1 MAKDIKRKETEFAPE
16 EKLGLFDGEDR
27 PDVKTAW
34 KLFQKG
40 RDFNTA
46 INLEETIKVNENFY
60 ISKQWEGIRSN
71 GMPTPVFNMFKR
83 VVGYIVATITSDNIK
98 VNATALSA
106 TANTK
111 ELIEPARIVNEEF
124 ELIMERLNIPTLI
137 REMCRNAAVDGDGC
151 LYSYWDADAE
161 TGQNSKGVI
170 QTEIIDND
178 RVFFGNPNSRVVESQ
193 PYIIISRRMITR
205 LAKKKAK
212 ANGIKDWQNIKDDD
226 EYFGMD
232 AVKRTDDKVT
242 EILVLWKDDDT
253 GTVWA
258 YETTE
263 HCATREP
270 WDTGL
275 KRYPIVWFNWDY
287 VRDCY
292 HGQAMLTGLIPNQEF
307 INKAWAMSMVSMMK
321 LAFPKVVYD
330 ATRLKYYDNRVGAA
344 IPIQGGDINSIVKII
359 DPPAISPQIG
369 QFIQLAEDQTEKL
382 LGATSAALGDTRPDN
397 TSAIIALQRA
407 ASTPTE
413 LTKQN
418 LYKCIEDLF
427 RIYLDFMAEYYGKRT
442 VDMPPPDEVINAAQF
457 AGVNLP
463 DEIPMD
469 FDFNTL
475 KNHPMKLKLD
485 VGASSYYSEIASI
498 QTLDNLL
505 QMGHITTLQYL
516 ERIPDGYIPARRA
529 LINELKQAQ
538 RQQSPTMGSPP
549 GVEKTTERDVAEQ
562 ELKPDIP
569 TGGGYSALQRKVNLT
584 DSTSGLV

>member
-1 MAKDIKRKETEFAPE
+1 MAKDIKRKETEFTPE
-16 EKLGLFDGEDR
+16 EKLGLFDGENR

-106 TANTK
+106 TTNTN

-170 QTEIIDND
+170 ETELIDND
-178 RVFFGNPNSRVVESQ
+178 RVFFGNPNSRVVETQ

-397 TSAIIALQRA
+397 TSAKRLWHCAVEA
-407 ASTPTE
+407 A
-413 LTKQN
+413 
-418 LYKCIEDLF
+418 
-427 RIYLDFMAEYYGKRT
+427 
-442 VDMPPPDEVINAAQF
+442 
-457 AGVNLP
+457 
-463 DEIPMD
+463 
-469 FDFNTL
+469 
-475 KNHPMKLKLD
+475 
-485 VGASSYYSEIASI
+485 
-498 QTLDNLL
+498 
-505 QMGHITTLQYL
+505 
-516 ERIPDGYIPARRA
+516 
-529 LINELKQAQ
+529 
-538 RQQSPTMGSPP
+538 
-549 GVEKTTERDVAEQ
+549 
-562 ELKPDIP
+562 
-569 TGGGYSALQRKVNLT
+569 
-584 DSTSGLV
+584 

>member
-1 MAKDIKRKETEFAPE
+1 MKEKEKITDTGINE
-16 EKLGLFDGEDR
+16 ELGLFDGKDK
-27 PDVKTAW
+27 PDVKTVW
-34 KLFQKG
+34 KMYQTG

-46 INLEETIKVNENFY
+46 INLDETIKVNENFY
-60 ISKQWEGIRSN
+60 ISKQWEGIVSN
-71 GMPTPVFNMFKR
+71 GLPTPVFNMFKR

-98 VNATALSA
+98 VNASVLAA
-106 TANTK
+106 TANTA
-111 ELIEPARIVNEEF
+111 ELIEPVRIVNEEF
-124 ELIMERLNIPTLI
+124 DLIMERLNIPALI
-137 REMCRNAAVDGDGC
+137 REFCRNAAVDGDGC
-151 LYSYWDADAE
+151 LYSYWDADME
-161 TGQNSKGVI
+161 TGQKAKGGVV
-170 QTEIIDND
+170 TEVIDND
-178 RVFFGNPNSRVVESQ
+178 RVFFGNPNDRKVETQ

-212 ANGIKDWQNIKDDD
+212 ANKIEGWQSIKDDD

-232 AVKRTDDKVT
+232 AAKRTDGKVT
-242 EILVLWKDDDT
+242 ELLILWKNDET
-253 GTVWA
+253 NTVWA
-258 YETTE
+258 YETTQN
-263 HCATREP
+263 CATKEP

-275 KRYPIVWFNWDY
+275 KRYPIVWFNWDF
-287 VRDCY
+287 VRDSY

-321 LAFPKVVYD
+321 LAFPKVIYD
-330 ATRLKYYDNRVGAA
+330 ATRLKGYDNRVGAA
-344 IPIQGGDINSIVKII
+344 IPVQGGDMNSIVKII

-427 RIYLDFMAEYYGKRT
+427 RIYLDFMSEYYGKRY
-442 VDMPPPDEVINAAQF
+442 VDIETPEQIRQAATF
-457 AGVNLP
+457 AGTKVP
-463 DEIPMD
+463 DEIAME
-469 FDFNTL
+469 FDFSQL
-475 KNHPMKLKLD
+475 KDHPMKLKLD

-505 QMGHITTLQYL
+505 QMGHITPVQYL

-529 LINELKQAQ
+529 LINEMKQAMAQ
-538 RQQSPTMGSPP
+538 TQQLPLSTP
-549 GVEKTTERDVAEQ
+549 GNVEGDIAEQ
-562 ELKPDIP
+562 GGLPDIP

-584 DSTSGLV
+584 DSTSGMV